1 MKRLCTTFLLLCA
14 ALTVRAQSSP
24 TITKIDPVTQINW
37 PNATGHGAPSSGLC
51 AAKFYGLPY
60 TDLTNSVQYVCSASG
75 WLLVN
80 GAAAALST
88 TGASGTFWGVSGG
101 LQQWLP
107 VVVSINGVSGVY
119 TFAGPGQSCVGTTC
133 TFNGGTGS
141 AVKVNN
147 GSTLATAN
155 FANNTGAGE
164 IDFTNP
170 SGSTVNATLHNTT
183 ISGVSLGGSLNTLTF
198 GAHLAAGGTSYDGS
212 ANVTITS
219 DAASANTPSTLVVR
233 DASGNFSA
241 GVITANLTGTASLA
255 TSLAGGS
262 ANYVPY
268 QTNTGATTFLTP
280 VVSAVMVTNSLGVP
294 FESTTLPSGLTIPG
308 YAACVAGTTGSDCL
322 QLSGGIIPFGV
333 IPFGT
338 AAYQVAQGGVIT
350 AGGPTGG
357 PTTIPVV
364 TYNAAGQITSVS
376 TAVPTVA
383 TVQGGAS
390 NELLYQSA
398 VNTTGFVT
406 PVGNAVLV
414 TNSGGA
420 PSESVTLPSGLII
433 PGYAPLANPTF
444 TGTVTAAALTATG
457 AVSFAGIEGAGTYCV
472 QVSSSGVL
480 SNTGAA
486 CGSGSGAVNSV
497 ANSDGTLVISP
508 TTGSVVASLALSH
521 TNTWA
526 ALQTF
531 GTNIS
536 VGGVQ
541 PSGATGTGSL
551 VFATSP
557 TLVTP
562 VLGTPASGVITNL
575 TGTCA
580 SCTAHT
586 ATNLGGV
593 TQYSIPY
600 QSASATTGYVAPNV
614 TGSTTQ
620 VLVSIASGGSAQAPS
635 LTNAPAISAANMT
648 SFPSTLATYPGAGL
662 ANSTGTAWDA
672 SYTVGNT
679 GSDIPQLS
687 AGLLNASVIPNNAA
701 NTTGT
706 SGGLSGTPS
715 IVVNNLTV
723 SGTPTLSGIAG
734 GSTYCVQISS
744 SGVLSNT
751 GAICGTGGSGSN
763 VEVNGGGAL
772 GTANLANT
780 TGVGEIDF
788 TNPSGSTVN
797 ATLHNTTISGI
808 SLGSNLATLTF
819 GTHLTAG
826 GASYNG
832 STGVTITSDA
842 TNANTVSTIVARD
855 SSGNFSAGTITATLN
870 GNATSATSATSATN
884 FTGVLSGDVT
894 GTQGAT
900 VVVKVN
906 GGSVPG
912 NAGVLGSNSS
922 AQLVSAT
929 AAQIVAAIGATAVAN
944 ASNAAVAVNLSGT
957 GTDYAPYQSA
967 SATTSYITAPTTSGH
982 TFVYAWQPSGSAV
995 APTALDLATWYGGL
1009 TINAT
1014 QVNGAAVSASS
1025 LFIGTNSSRQVVAA
1039 TTGNL
1044 ATFLGAL
1051 TGCGTVGYPY
1061 VPADSKCEAP
1071 GTGTVTDGVGTTVT
1085 PEFAESTSATHVIQY
1100 VTPSQAL
1107 SDLGAA
1113 PAVSG
1118 VTVETSSWSLVANNI
1133 YRFTGSGA
1141 SNATTPATTGAIG
1154 LISFVNAGTATVT
1167 VVTGGPTLVCV
1178 PSSCA
1183 APVGA
1188 SVLVNT
1194 DGTDQ
1199 YAIISNANG
1208 SAFGSL
1214 ANASTINNS
1223 NWSGTVLASGNG
1235 GTGVANTA
1243 TLTLGSSNQN
1253 WASLGTGIV
1262 KNTTT
1267 TGALSDAAYTDV
1279 VTLWASGSCSGYLKN
1294 DGTCGAGGGGGSSV
1308 GSQGQVQ
1315 AAGSTAGSFQA
1326 SSITDNGTTVSTPE
1340 NFAVGSGGTPT
1351 QISTTALPIANL
1363 PAASTV
1369 PPVTTG
1375 SNTTYTY
1382 KQVLD
1387 GTTASDCTVGG
1398 GGNLH
1403 WCYSNGTTWIAA
1415 VPAGTVTGVTGTA
1428 PVSSS
1433 GGTAP
1438 VISMHVAD
1446 ASDNGYLASADW
1458 STFNGKQAA
1467 LSLTAGTYVNGDLCT
1482 YTASGTLLNC
1492 NTAIPTGTVTTVSV
1506 ATANGVSGSVT
1517 NATTTPAITLTLG
1530 AITPSSSIATG
1541 IQDGQMPTAVTTG
1554 ASASLGGTYS
1564 TGLTINE
1571 NATAATAITYT
1582 LPTAA
1587 TGKWYCVT
1595 NGYNGS
1601 AANTGA
1607 LELLTSAAGQYIIWT
1622 DGTLSASGG
1631 YGISA
1636 GAARDSACVVGQDS
1650 THWIL
1655 YTNSGVWT
1663 KH

>member
-1 MKRLCTTFLLLCA
+1 MRRLCTTFLLLCA

-24 TITKIDPVTQINW
+24 TTTKIDPVTQINW

-51 AAKFYGLPY
+51 APKFYGLPY
-60 TDLTNSVQYVCSASG
+60 TDLTNNEQYVCSASG
-75 WLLVN
+75 WLGIN

-88 TGASGTFWGVSGG
+88 TGANGTFWGVSGG
-101 LQQWLP
+101 IQQWLP
-107 VVVSINGVSGVY
+107 VVVSINGVGGAY
-119 TFAGPGQSCVGTTC
+119 TFNGPGQSCVGTTC
-133 TFNGGTGS
+133 TFNSGTGS
-141 AVKVNN
+141 VVQVN
-147 GSTLATAN
+147 GAPLTTAN

-170 SGSTVNATLHNTT
+170 SGNTVNATLRNTT
-183 ISGVSLGGSLNTLTF
+183 ISGVSLGSSLDTLTF
-198 GAHLAAGGTSYDGS
+198 GAHLAAGGASYNGS

-219 DAASANTPSTLVVR
+219 DAASANTPSTLVAR
-233 DASGNFSA
+233 DVSGNFSA
-241 GVITANLTGTASLA
+241 GVVTANLTGTASLA

-294 FESTTLPSGLTIPG
+294 FESTTLPSGLTVPG
-308 YAACVAGTTGSDCL
+308 YAACVAGTAGNDCL

-772 GTANLANT
+772 GTANLANN

-842 TNANTVSTIVARD
+842 TNANTASTVVARD

-1118 VTVETSSWSLVANNI
+1118 VTVETSSWSLVANTV
-1133 YRFTGSGA
+1133 YRFTGSGV
-1141 SNATTPATTGAIG
+1141 SNATTPATTGATG
-1154 LISFVNAGTATVT
+1154 LITFVNAGSANAT
-1167 VVTGGPTLVCV
+1167 VVTGGPTLVCI
-1178 PSSCA
+1178 PSSCI
-1183 APVGA
+1183 APPGA

-1199 YAIISNANG
+1199 YAIISNALG

-1223 NWSGTVLASGNG
+1223 NWSGTVLAAGNG
-1235 GTGVANTA
+1235 GLGVANTA

-1253 WASLGTGIV
+1253 WATLGTGIV
-1262 KNTTT
+1262 KNT
-1267 TGALSDAAYTDV
+1267 
-1279 VTLWASGSCSGYLKN
+1279 
-1294 DGTCGAGGGGGSSV
+1294 
-1308 GSQGQVQ
+1308 
-1315 AAGSTAGSFQA
+1315 
-1326 SSITDNGTTVSTPE
+1326 
-1340 NFAVGSGGTPT
+1340 
-1351 QISTTALPIANL
+1351 
-1363 PAASTV
+1363 
-1369 PPVTTG
+1369 
-1375 SNTTYTY
+1375 
-1382 KQVLD
+1382 
-1387 GTTASDCTVGG
+1387 
-1398 GGNLH
+1398 
-1403 WCYSNGTTWIAA
+1403 
-1415 VPAGTVTGVTGTA
+1415 
-1428 PVSSS
+1428 
-1433 GGTAP
+1433 
-1438 VISMHVAD
+1438 
-1446 ASDNGYLASADW
+1446 
-1458 STFNGKQAA
+1458 
-1467 LSLTAGTYVNGDLCT
+1467 
-1482 YTASGTLLNC
+1482 
-1492 NTAIPTGTVTTVSV
+1492 
-1506 ATANGVSGSVT
+1506 
-1517 NATTTPAITLTLG
+1517 
-1530 AITPSSSIATG
+1530 
-1541 IQDGQMPTAVTTG
+1541 VTTG
-1554 ASASLGGTYS
+1554 AITDAASADVISLWTGTCNSSSYLRGDGACATPSGSGTVNSGTASHLAYYASS
-1564 TGLTINE
+1564 TTAVSDMGADFTFSTHTLSAASTAIFDMSPATGTAAFKVPSTPTNT
-1571 NATAATAITYT
+1571 ATAAGVIDYDTTNSNYHAYSGADSLIGVV
-1582 LPTAA
+1582 PTASIPTTGHVIDASVVSSKFLLHDSGLATANLVTASSPGLGIAHFAGSTQALTSSLIVAADITSATITGTQIASSIALAGSPTTTTQSACDNSTKIATTAYTGIACNTVQTSGSPFTLTAQSQTQWNNTSGAYVWDLPATASGLQVCIGNYKTVAHAISLVPPSGSTIYYKGVAGTTSSA
-1587 TGKWYCVT
+1587 TGIVS
-1595 NGYNGS
+1595 GG
-1601 AANTGA
+1601 
-1607 LELLTSAAGQYIIWT
+1607 AAGDFICAEAVDTTTWEVIGAGQGTWT
-1622 DGTLSASGG
+1622 
-1631 YGISA
+1631 
-1636 GAARDSACVVGQDS
+1636 
-1650 THWIL
+1650 
-1655 YTNSGVWT
+1655 NN
-1663 KH
+1663 